1 MHESICSWPSRE
13 FYGGKLLCDSSV
25 NARDRVEGFSWPPVS
40 ALAFVHINGKEQHSE
55 TRSVSNRVEAS
66 LATIVVKRL
75 VDAGSVGTGDIGVIT
90 PYDAQT
96 TLIKSML
103 RRESLGDVEAAN
115 IDGFQGREHEVI
127 VLSLARS
134 NSDGQLGH
142 VDDGRRLNVALT
154 RAKRALVV
162 IGDKD
167 TLKYGY
173 ESGLS
178 AFMRYVYERGVVI
191 ELPPDL
197 RRAADLLSGDP
208 QKVVMDPTEARST
221 AMTMLCFSGRA
232 AKKACYAYGE
242 T

>member
-1 MHESICSWPSRE
+1 MGGIDPCMLTRQYRMHESICSWPSQE
-13 FYGGKLLCDSSV
+13 FYEGKLLSHSSV
-25 NARDRVEGFSWPPVS
+25 GARDGVEGFPWPRGS
-40 ALAFVHINGKEQHSE
+40 ALAFVHIKGVEQLSE

-66 LATIVVKRL
+66 LATVVVKRL
-75 VDAGSVGTGDIGVIT
+75 VNAGSVGTGDIGVIT

-103 RRESLGDVEAAN
+103 REESLGDVEAAN

-134 NSDGQLGH
+134 NSDGRLGH

-178 AFMRYVYERGVVI
+178 SFMRNVYERCVVI
-191 ELPPDL
+191 EMPRDPQC
-197 RRAADLLSGDP
+197 AEHFLSGP
-208 QKVVMDPTEARST
+208 PKNVVMLS
-221 AMTMLCFSGRA
+221 LIHI
-232 AKKACYAYGE
+232 
-242 T
+242 